1 MIIQMLLVTAVAVI
15 ATIDYN
21 GPVLMLYRPLIAGSL
36 VGLVLGDFQQGM
48 IIGATLELM
57 WLGVTAVGGYT
68 PPDTISGAIVGTAL
82 GILSGHGVTAGVAIA
97 VPVAVVTQQLD
108 VLAKTVDIYFVKKA
122 DEAAQKGDPSKIG
135 LYHYSS
141 LVLIVLFKV
150 VPIFAALVLGGN
162 YIKDLFDKI
171 PPVIMNG
178 LNVAGGMLPAIGF
191 AMLLNM
197 MLKKNMWPYLL
208 VGFVFSAFLNLS
220 TIGIALLGVAIV
232 FLLSMKSN
240 SVQIPNDTCKVEEE
254 EVLDL

>member
-1 MIIQMLLVTAVAVI
+1 MKLLKKGIQ
-15 ATIDYN
+15 D
-21 GPVLMLYRPLIAGSL
+21 
-36 VGLVLGDFQQGM
+36 
-48 IIGATLELM
+48 
-57 WLGVTAVGGYT
+57 
-68 PPDTISGAIVGTAL
+68 
-82 GILSGHGVTAGVAIA
+82 
-97 VPVAVVTQQLD
+97 
-108 VLAKTVDIYFVKKA
+108 
-122 DEAAQKGDPSKIG
+122 KIG

-171 PPVIMNG
+171 PPVIMTG

-232 FLLSMKSN
+232 FLFSMKSN
-240 SVQIPNDTCKVEEE
+240 SVQISNNTCEVEEE
-254 EVLDL
+254 EVLDYE

>member
-1 MIIQMLLVTAVAVI
+1 
-15 ATIDYN
+15 
-21 GPVLMLYRPLIAGSL
+21 
-36 VGLVLGDFQQGM
+36 
-48 IIGATLELM
+48 
-57 WLGVTAVGGYT
+57 
-68 PPDTISGAIVGTAL
+68 
-82 GILSGHGVTAGVAIA
+82 
-97 VPVAVVTQQLD
+97 
-108 VLAKTVDIYFVKKA
+108 
-122 DEAAQKGDPSKIG
+122 
-135 LYHYSS
+135 
-141 LVLIVLFKV
+141 
-150 VPIFAALVLGGN
+150 
-162 YIKDLFDKI
+162 FDKI